1 MVVVN
6 VTQARNEL
14 FSMVNAVQDGEKY
27 IITSK
32 TNNAVLI
39 SEEEYD
45 SLMETLYVLSDPDM
59 ASDLD
64 EARNAPLSDMEVW
77 TCRDTE

>member
-14 FSMVNAVQDGEKY
+14 FSMVNAVQDVEKY
-27 IITSK
+27 AINSK

-64 EARNAPLSDMEVW
+64 EAHNASPSDMEAW
-77 TCRDTE
+77 TCRDTG